1 MLLVFGV
8 DTCVALRTV
17 ELSSAA
23 VCVRCWLWFAVVVGV
38 CFLAL
43 WGLFSL
49 GDVLR
54 LFVVLAV
61 LSSVLFLFLLATVV
75 DFCALTL
82 VVVVGAPIWCPVAS
96 ARPGASFF
104 WWLCLGVCC

>member
-17 ELSSAA
+17 KLSSAA

-43 WGLFSL
+43 RGLFL
-49 GDVLR
+49 LRDVLR
-54 LFVVLAV
+54 LFVVLVV
-61 LSSVLFLFLLATVV
+61 LSSFLFLFLLATVV
-75 DFCALTL
+75 DFCALML
-82 VVVVGAPIWCPVAS
+82 VVVVGAPILVPC
-96 ARPGASFF
+96 SF
-104 WWLCLGVCC
+104 CLPWGVFLLVVVSGVCC